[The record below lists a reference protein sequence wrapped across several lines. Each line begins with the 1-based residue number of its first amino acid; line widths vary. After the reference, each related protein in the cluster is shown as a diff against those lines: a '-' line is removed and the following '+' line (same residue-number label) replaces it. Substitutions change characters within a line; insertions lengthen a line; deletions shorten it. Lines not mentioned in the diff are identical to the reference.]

1 MRGTRLFRWA
11 EEADARK
18 ACELARLERIAAERG
33 ETVIAR
39 WRCGLPFRAIAALL
53 DILRS
58 PLPGRRDPTD
68 RDGVV

>member
-18 ACELARLERIAAERG
+18 ACELARLERVAAERG

-39 WRCGLPFRAIAALL
+39 WRSGRPFRAITALL
-53 DILRS
+53 ETLRL
-58 PLPGRRDPTD
+58 PRPGRHDPTD
-68 RDGVV
+68 RDGAV